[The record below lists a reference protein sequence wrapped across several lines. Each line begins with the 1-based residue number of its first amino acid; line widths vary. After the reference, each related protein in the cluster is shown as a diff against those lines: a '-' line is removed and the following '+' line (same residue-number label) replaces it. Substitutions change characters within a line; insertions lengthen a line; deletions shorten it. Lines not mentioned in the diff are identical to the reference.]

1 MPDSLLLNVRNSWT
15 GPATV
20 ALFGAAKS
28 TRKVMSASDHDIVR
42 RLDRVEQRCR
52 PTEEQR
58 KLESKS
64 VRPVNKIWKYLR
76 LRIEITRKV

>member
-1 MPDSLLLNVRNSWT
+1 MP
-15 GPATV
+15 
-20 ALFGAAKS
+20 LFGGTKS
-28 TRKVMSASDHDIVR
+28 ARKVMSASDCDIVR